1 LLNLCYPGLFAV
13 SPSKLLCSLVQSLA
27 ATIPKIVEL
36 TVWHKKPVTKT
47 LFLPFNMVEQKISW
61 VNFKRRHEVQMFT
74 NRSKFEIIGDI
85 LNLRKAG
92 KTNIMY
98 ACNLGHSQMENYL
111 QFLVTRGFLRT
122 NGNGDFREHY
132 EITANGEQL
141 LNQIKKLMVLM
152 ESPDY
157 DADMTEVAALLS

>member
-1 LLNLCYPGLFAV
+1 
-13 SPSKLLCSLVQSLA
+13 
-27 ATIPKIVEL
+27 
-36 TVWHKKPVTKT
+36 
-47 LFLPFNMVEQKISW
+47 
-61 VNFKRRHEVQMFT
+61 MFT